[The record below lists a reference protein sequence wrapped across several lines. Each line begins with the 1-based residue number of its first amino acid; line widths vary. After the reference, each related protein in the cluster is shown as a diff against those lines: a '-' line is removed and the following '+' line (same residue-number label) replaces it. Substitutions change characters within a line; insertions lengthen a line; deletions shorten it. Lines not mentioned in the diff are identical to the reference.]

1 MFKQKVE
8 VNHNGKWHTVT
19 PIDIILDESDRIY
32 FKMSDLSLPAPAA
45 PAPAVAQ
52 PYGMVR
58 PVGLMMVEADSP
70 NVKISK
76 ITYGVID
83 NDGDLVDFCPD
94 AEELERRYEQLY
106 TKTDGYHLVE
116 ITKI

>member
-19 PIDIILDESDRIY
+19 PVDITLDESDRIY
-32 FKMSDLSLPAPAA
+32 FKMSDLNTPQPAPAM
-45 PAPAVAQ
+45 PVT
-52 PYGMVR
+52 YGQVR
-58 PVGLMMVEADSP
+58 PLGLMMVEADSP

-76 ITYGVID
+76 ITYGVLD
-83 NDGDLVDFCPD
+83 KDGDLVDLCPD
-94 AEELERRYEQLY
+94 VEELERRYEQLY

>member
-1 MFKQKVE
+1 MKMFKQKVE

-19 PIDIILDESDRIY
+19 PIDITLDESDRIY
-32 FKMSDLSLPAPAA
+32 FKTSDLNAPAAPAPAA
-45 PAPAVAQ
+45 PAP
-52 PYGMVR
+52 YGMVR
-58 PVGLMMVEADSP
+58 PLGLMMVEADSP
-70 NVKISK
+70 NVKISE

-94 AEELERRYEQLY
+94 AEELERRYKQLY

>member
-19 PIDIILDESDRIY
+19 PVEVEGKGLDHVNQIY
-32 FKMSDLSLPAPAA
+32 FKMSDLNTPSPAPAS
-45 PAPAVAQ
+45 PA

-58 PVGLMMVEADSP
+58 PVNLMMVEADSP

-76 ITYGVID
+76 ITYGVLD
-83 NDGDLVDFCPD
+83 NDGDLVDLCPD
-94 AEELERRYEQLY
+94 EEELERRYEQLY